1 MWMQGRKQESVRKL
15 IIQDLP
21 TEYKLICFKVDHSE
35 LVDQTM
41 TNTILPVWSN
51 QQEPNLICNEMS
63 FFCSITYIHVH
74 MTTEILDH

>member
-1 MWMQGRKQESVRKL
+1 MQGRKQESVKKL

-41 TNTILPVWSN
+41 TNTILPV
-51 QQEPNLICNEMS
+51 
-63 FFCSITYIHVH
+63 
-74 MTTEILDH
+74 